1 MAIEQKNTINLPL
14 EGMDSEH
21 CALIIDKGLSKVA
34 GITSHKVE
42 LNNNRAIINT
52 DDATDTVKKVVTAVR
67 DLGYDVTTVKKTFP
81 VLNMTCASCAVSS
94 ESILNSQPGVVSV
107 AVNYANATAQVE
119 YIPTLTNSQTLKAAL
134 QSIGYDL
141 MIDESEEAKDQ
152 LEEGHRKKYQTLR
165 KRTIGSI
172 ILSLPTVAIA
182 MFFMDIPYANS
193 IMWALAT
200 PVVLVFGQQFFVNAW
215 KQTKHRS
222 ANMDTL
228 VALSTGVAY
237 LFSAFNTLFP
247 EVWHS
252 KGLHAHV
259 YFEAAAV
266 VIAFI
271 LLGKMLEEKAKG
283 NTSSAIKKLM
293 GLQPKTVTVV
303 HHGGHQM
310 EMPIAKVKVGDTL
323 LVKPGEKIAVDGI
336 VSEGVSFVDESMIS
350 GEPIPVEKTKGE
362 KVFAGT
368 INQKGS
374 FQFIADKVGGDT
386 VLAQIIKMV
395 QQAQGSKAPVQ
406 KMVDKIAGIF
416 VPIVILIAILSLIA
430 WVIFGGENGLTQGLM
445 ALVTVLVIACPCAL
459 GLATPTAIMAG
470 VGKGAEN
477 GILIKDAES
486 LELAKKINAIV
497 LDKTGTITEGK
508 PVVTDI
514 EWLNNNASTM
524 PILASLEKQSE
535 HPLAEAVV
543 KHLGHVNYPQVHHFQ
558 SITGLG
564 AKAHI
569 VGEMYYAG
577 NASLLKENTIT
588 TAPELESHA
597 VQWLS
602 EEKTVI
608 YFANETQTLAVIAI
622 ADKIKDTSIEAVKTL
637 QAEGIEVYMLT
648 GDNQA
653 TAQAIAKQAGIEHY
667 KAEVL
672 PAHKAEFVKELQ
684 SQGKIVAMVGDG
696 INDSNALA
704 QADVSIAMG
713 KGSDIA
719 MDVAK
724 MTIISSDLSKIPQAI
739 KLSRY
744 TVASIRQN
752 LFWAFIYNLIGIP
765 IAAGLLYPFTGFL
778 LNPMIAGAAMA
789 LSSVSVVAN
798 SLRLRS
804 KKLDTKIV

>member
-1 MAIEQKNTINLPL
+1 MATQNIGTVSLPL

-21 CALIIDKGLSKVA
+21 CALIIDKGLSKVQ
-34 GITSHKVE
+34 GIKTHTVE

-52 DDATDTVKKVVTAVR
+52 DDTGEVLINSVAAIR
-67 DLGYDVTTVKKTFP
+67 DLGYDVSTVKKNFP
-81 VLNMTCASCAVSS
+81 VLNMTCASCALSS
-94 ESILNSQPGVVSV
+94 ESILKSEPGVINA

-119 YIPTLTNSQTLKAAL
+119 YVPTVTDPHKLKAAL
-134 QSIGYDL
+134 QAIGYDL
-141 MIDESEEAKDQ
+141 MIDESEEGRDQ
-152 LEEGHRKKYQTLR
+152 LTELHKQKAETLKK
-165 KRTIGSI
+165 KTIGA
-172 ILSLPTVAIA
+172 ILLTIPTAVIG
-182 MFFMDIPYANS
+182 MFYMNIPYANY

-200 PVVLVFGQQFFVNAW
+200 PVVLMFGRQFFVNAW
-215 KQTKHRS
+215 KQASHRS

-237 LFSAFNTLFP
+237 LFSAFNTLYP
-247 EVWHS
+247 EYWHS

-259 YFEAAAV
+259 YFEAAAG

-271 LLGKMLEEKAKG
+271 LLGKLLEERAKS

-293 GLQPKTVTVV
+293 GLQPNTVTLV
-303 HHGGHQM
+303 HDGGHQM
-310 EMPIAKVKVGDTL
+310 EMPIAKVKVGDRL
-323 LVKPGEKIAVDGI
+323 LVKPGEKIAVDGT
-336 VSEGVSFVDESMIS
+336 VSEGNSFVDESMIS
-350 GEPIPVEKTKGE
+350 GEPVPVEKKQGE

-386 VLAQIIKMV
+386 ILAQIIKMV

-406 KMVDKIAGIF
+406 RLVDRIAAIF
-416 VPIVILIAILSLIA
+416 VPIVIVIAILSLIA
-430 WVIFGGENGLTQGLM
+430 WVLLGGENGLTQGLL

-470 VGKGAEN
+470 VGKGAQN

-486 LELAKKINAIV
+486 LELAKKVTAII

-514 EWLNNNASTM
+514 LWLNNDDSSL
-524 PILASLEKQSE
+524 PVLASLENASE

-543 KHLGHVNYPQVHHFQ
+543 KHFGKVQYLPVHQFQ
-558 SITGLG
+558 SITGFG
-564 AKAHI
+564 AKAH
-569 VGEMYYAG
+569 VGKSMFHAG
-577 NASLLKENTIT
+577 NASLLKTNNISI
-588 TAPELESHA
+588 AAHLESSA
-597 VQWLS
+597 AKWLN
-602 EEKTVI
+602 EAKTVI
-608 YFANETQTLAVIAI
+608 YFADEKQALAVIAI
-622 ADKIKDTSIEAVKTL
+622 ADKVKETSIQAVQQL
-637 QAEGIEVYMLT
+637 QASGIEVFMLT
-648 GDNQA
+648 GDNPS
-653 TAQAIAKQAGIEHY
+653 TAKAIAAQVGISHY

-672 PAHKAEFVKELQ
+672 PAHKADFVKELQ
-684 SQGKIVAMVGDG
+684 QQGKVVAMVGDG

-744 TVASIRQN
+744 TVTTIRQN

-765 IAAGLLYPFTGFL
+765 IAAGILYPVNGFL

-789 LSSVSVVAN
+789 LSSVSVVTN

-804 KKLDTKIV
+804 KRL

>member
-1 MAIEQKNTINLPL
+1 MKNEKHVINLPL
-14 EGMDSEH
+14 AGVDSEH
-21 CALIIDKGLSKVA
+21 CALIVDKGLSKVQ

-42 LNNNRAIINT
+42 LNNNRAVITTEDELETIPK
-52 DDATDTVKKVVTAVR
+52 AVKAIR
-67 DLGYDVTTVKKTFP
+67 DLGYDVDTVKKTFP
-81 VLNMTCASCAVSS
+81 VLNMSCASCASS
-94 ESILNSQPGVVSV
+94 SQSILENTPGVVNV
-107 AVNYANATAQVE
+107 AVNYANASAQVE
-119 YIPTLTNSQTLKAAL
+119 YVPTITDPQKLKAAL

-141 MIDESEEAKDQ
+141 MIDETEEAKDA
-152 LEEGHRKKYQTLR
+152 LEEVHREKFQALKR
-165 KRTIGSI
+165 RTIA
-172 ILSLPTVAIA
+172 SLVFSVPLVVIG
-182 MFFMDIPYANS
+182 MFFMNMPYANY

-200 PVVLVFGQQFFVNAW
+200 PLVLLFGKQFFVGAW
-215 KQTKHRS
+215 KQAKHRS

-237 LFSAFNTLFP
+237 LFSVFNTLYP
-247 EVWHS
+247 QYWHS

-271 LLGKMLEEKAKG
+271 LLGKLLEEKAKG

-303 HHGGHQM
+303 HHGDHQA
-310 EMPIAKVKVGDTL
+310 EVPIAAVKVGDRL
-323 LVKPGEKIAVDGI
+323 LVKPGEKIAVDGK
-336 VSEGVSFVDESMIS
+336 VSSGTSFVDESMIS
-350 GEPIPVEKTKGE
+350 GEPVPVEKKAGDA
-362 KVFAGT
+362 VFAGT

-374 FQFIADKVGGDT
+374 FQFTAGKVGGDT

-406 KMVDKIAGIF
+406 KLVDKIAGIF
-416 VPIVILIAILSLIA
+416 VPIVILIALLSLIS
-430 WVIFGGENGLTQGLM
+430 WIVLGGENGFTQGLL

-486 LELAKKINAIV
+486 LELAKKVNAIV

-508 PVVTDI
+508 PEVVSVQWKMGSD
-514 EWLNNNASTM
+514 ENL
-524 PILASLEKQSE
+524 LAALLYSMELQSE

-543 KHLGHVNYPQVHHFQ
+543 RYFKKEEASPLTLEHFE
-558 SITGLG
+558 SITGKGVKAVYEGNTYFAGSPALLQSENIQLTQTLQAAADNWL
-564 AKAHI
+564 AKA
-569 VGEMYYAG
+569 
-577 NASLLKENTIT
+577 
-588 TAPELESHA
+588 
-597 VQWLS
+597 Q
-602 EEKTVI
+602 TVI
-608 YFANETQTLAVIAI
+608 WLANETEALAAVAI
-622 ADKIKDTSIEAVKTL
+622 ADKIKQTSIDAVKEL
-637 QAEGIEVYMLT
+637 QSAGVAVYMLT
-648 GDNQA
+648 GDNA
-653 TAQAIAKQAGIEHY
+653 FTAKAVAEQVGIQHY

-672 PAHKAEFVKELQ
+672 PADKAAFVKSLQ
-684 SQGKIVAMVGDG
+684 QQGRTVAMVGDG

-713 KGSDIA
+713 RGSDIA

-724 MTIISSDLSKIPQAI
+724 MTIISSDLSRIPQAI
-739 KLSRY
+739 KLSKH
-744 TVASIRQN
+744 TVATIRQN
-752 LFWAFIYNLIGIP
+752 LFWAFIYNVIGIP

-798 SLRLRS
+798 SLRL
-804 KKLDTKIV
+804 KWLKL

>member
-1 MAIEQKNTINLPL
+1 M
-14 EGMDSEH
+14 H
-21 CALIIDKGLSKVA
+21 
-34 GITSHKVE
+34 
-42 LNNNRAIINT
+42 
-52 DDATDTVKKVVTAVR
+52 
-67 DLGYDVTTVKKTFP
+67 P
-81 VLNMTCASCAVSS
+81 VQSS
-94 ESILNSQPGVVSV
+94 SQSILETQPGVVNV

-119 YIPTLTNSQTLKAAL
+119 YIPAITDPHRLKIAL
-134 QSIGYDL
+134 QGIGYDL

-152 LEEGHRKKYQTLR
+152 LEELQKQKADTLKK
-165 KRTIGSI
+165 KTIGSI
-172 ILSLPTVAIA
+172 LLSVPTVIIG
-182 MFFMDIPYANS
+182 MFFMNIPYADY

-200 PVVLVFGQQFFVNAW
+200 PVVLVFGQQFFIGAW

-228 VALSTGVAY
+228 VALSTGAAY

-247 EVWHS
+247 QYWHS

-259 YFEAAAV
+259 YFEASSV

-271 LLGKMLEEKAKG
+271 LLGKLLEERAKG
-283 NTSSAIKKLM
+283 NTSSAIKKLI
-293 GLQPKTVTVV
+293 GLQPKTVTVL
-303 HHGGHQM
+303 HPGGHQM
-310 EMPIAKVKVGDTL
+310 EMPIASVKVGNTL
-323 LVKPGEKIAVDGI
+323 LVKPGEKIAVDGT
-336 VSEGVSFVDESMIS
+336 VSTGNSFVDESMIS
-350 GEPIPVEKTKGE
+350 GEPVPVEKKHGE

-406 KMVDKIAGIF
+406 KLVDKIAGIF
-416 VPIVILIAILSLIA
+416 VPIVILIAIISLLM
-430 WVIFGGENGLTQGLM
+430 WVILGGENGFTQGLL
-445 ALVTVLVIACPCAL
+445 AFVTVLVIACPCAL

-486 LELAKKINAIV
+486 LELAKNINVVI

-508 PVVTDI
+508 PAVIDI
-514 EWLNNNASTM
+514 AWKHDAGQKELSDLLFT
-524 PILASLEKQSE
+524 IESQSE

-543 KHLGHVNYPQVHHFQ
+543 KHFTSANAVKTSLDTFE
-558 SITGLG
+558 SITGEGIYARYNGNSYLAG
-564 AKAHI
+564 SPKMMLSNNIHIDDELKAKS
-569 VGEMYYAG
+569 E
-577 NASLLKENTIT
+577 
-588 TAPELESHA
+588 
-597 VQWLS
+597 QWLQQAY
-602 EEKTVI
+602 TVI
-608 YFANETQTLAVIAI
+608 WFADLENALAAIAI
-622 ADKIKDTSIEAVKTL
+622 ADKIKPSSLSAIKKL
-637 QAEGIEVYMLT
+637 QDLKIDVYMLT
-648 GDNQA
+648 GDNKF
-653 TAQAIAKQAGIEHY
+653 TAKAIADQVGIKHFR
-667 KAEVL
+667 AEIL
-672 PAHKAEFVKELQ
+672 PAHKADFVKELQ
-684 SQGKIVAMVGDG
+684 QQGKVVAMVGDG

-739 KLSRY
+739 QLSKY
-744 TVASIRQN
+744 TVAAIRQN
-752 LFWAFIYNLIGIP
+752 LFSTFIYNLIGIP
-765 IAAGLLYPFTGFL
+765 ISAGILYPINGFL

-804 KKLDTKIV
+804 RKLN